1 MDNKMQNLQEMA
13 NLLESNGEKQKTDFE
28 ATVSEIKSM
37 FVIPGV
43 LGPEPKDA
51 YENLEAFI
59 TNIHSYRSEAAEK
72 LDKRMREGKRGTEK
86 ICESLKEELWDFMKL
101 QEKSV

>member
-1 MDNKMQNLQEMA
+1 MQGLQEMA
-13 NLLESNGEKQKTDFE
+13 KLLESNGEKQKTDFDT
-28 ATVSEIKSM
+28 TVSEIKSM
-37 FVIPGV
+37 FIIPGV

-59 TNIHSYRSEAAEK
+59 TSIHSYKSEAAEK
-72 LDKRMREGKRGTEK
+72 LDKRMREGKRGAEK
-86 ICESLKEELWDFMKL
+86 ICESLKEELWDFLKL